1 MPIRLAG
8 DAGRFRRLDI
18 LVRRTTGVFRDL
30 TAQPTKPRI
39 AMCSTEYSKK
49 KHNEWLLPFFRGQ
62 NPSSGL
68 AATFSPD
75 DRGEG
80 TRMPIRLAGDAG
92 RFRRLDILV
101 RRTTGV

>member
-49 KHNEWLLPFFRGQ
+49 KHSQWQLPFFR
-62 NPSSGL
+62 
-68 AATFSPD
+68 AAKPLIRP
-75 DRGEG
+75 RGHLL
-80 TRMPIRLAGDAG
+80 P
-92 RFRRLDILV
+92 
-101 RRTTGV
+101 